1 MVSIGRGSWIRT
13 NDPLLPKQMR
23 YQTAL
28 YPEYLAE
35 HRDALRWRRSIVIH
49 FGLCKG
55 IFEHV
60 GFVSASQFPSIT
72 RQKANKAAKLS
83 SYPSKRTLTM
93 IATTGKLTVA

>member
-35 HRDALRWRRSIVIH
+35 HRDALQWRRSIVIH

-55 IFEHV
+55 ILSSRLRKALASFR
-60 GFVSASQFPSIT
+60 ASQ
-72 RQKANKAAKLS
+72 
-83 SYPSKRTLTM
+83 
-93 IATTGKLTVA
+93 G

>member
-35 HRDALRWRRSIVIH
+35 HHDALCRWRSIVIH
-49 FGLCKG
+49 FRLCKG

-60 GFVSASQFPSIT
+60 APSALASFQALQGKKRT
-72 RQKANKAAKLS
+72 RQ
-83 SYPSKRTLTM
+83 PS
-93 IATTGKLTVA
+93 

>member
-1 MVSIGRGSWIRT
+1 MVNIGRGSWIRT

-35 HRDALRWRRSIVIH
+35 HRDALQWRRSIVIH

-55 IFEHV
+55 IFAL
-60 GFVSASQFPSIT
+60 SASRALASFQAS
-72 RQKANKAAKLS
+72 Q
-83 SYPSKRTLTM
+83 
-93 IATTGKLTVA
+93 G

>member
-28 YPEYLAE
+28 YPDYLVE
-35 HRDALRWRRSIVIH
+35 HLDALRWRRSIVIH
-49 FGLCKG
+49 FRLCKG

-60 GFVSASQFPSIT
+60 ASSALASFQALQGKKQT
-72 RQKANKAAKLS
+72 RQ
-83 SYPSKRTLTM
+83 PS
-93 IATTGKLTVA
+93 